1 MRLITLD
8 SFMPRPRVRLALGLF
23 VALLIGLVSHP
34 QLAAQS
40 AEPGTVRAAPV
51 RGPVAM
57 IKGEGGNIGVLTGSE
72 GTLLVDAKFA
82 RLATPVRA
90 AVRSLGGT
98 DPSWLINTHFHHDH
112 TDGNAGFARSG
123 ATIVAQKN
131 VRKRLAEGSR
141 IPAFERVTPP
151 APPEALPVLTFENT
165 LRLHLDDET
174 IDLLHLPGA
183 HTDGDAIVH
192 FNTADVIHTG
202 DVWFNGMYPFID
214 TANGGSLSGAIAGVD
229 RVLALAGPE
238 TRIIPGHG
246 VVGGKAELESYRT
259 MLATSRKR
267 LSALKQQGL
276 SAEQAVAAQPLVDL
290 EESWGKGLFTGDRWI
305 AVIWEGV

>member
-1 MRLITLD
+1 MRLIAPD
-8 SFMPRPRVRLALGLF
+8 SAMHRPRALLALGLLG
-23 VALLIGLVSHP
+23 ALLIGLISDP
-34 QLAAQS
+34 QLAAFS
-40 AEPGTVRAAPV
+40 AEPETVAASPV
-51 RGPVAM
+51 RGSVAM
-57 IKGEGGNIGVLTGSE
+57 IKGEGGNIGVLTGAE
-72 GTLLVDAKFA
+72 GTLLVDSKFA
-82 RLATPVRA
+82 RLAVPVRA

-123 ATIVAQKN
+123 ATIVAQTN

-151 APPEALPVLTFENT
+151 ATPEALPVLTFENT
-165 LRLHLDDET
+165 LQLHLDDET

-229 RVLALAGPE
+229 RVLDLAGPQ

-246 VVGGKAELESYRT
+246 ALGGKTELQSYRT
-259 MLATSRKR
+259 MLATASKR

-276 SAEQAVAAQPLVDL
+276 SAEQAVAAKPLVDL
-290 EESWGKGLFTGDRWI
+290 EENWGKGLFTGDRWI